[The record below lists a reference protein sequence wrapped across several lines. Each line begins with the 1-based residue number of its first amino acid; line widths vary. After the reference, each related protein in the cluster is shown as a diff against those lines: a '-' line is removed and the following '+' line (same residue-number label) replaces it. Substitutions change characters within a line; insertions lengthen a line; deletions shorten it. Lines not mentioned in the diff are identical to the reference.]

1 MLNFSARKGDF
12 KHGHSTDAGGQRL
25 QGLVLQKSLRR
36 RKGKSIMVAGVPRA
50 KLQDADAHG
59 DPLGWS
65 TVASISFI
73 ANNSFRSQLTN
84 LLQRIHSRI
93 LCGRGGRI
101 QDATFL
107 SFWRHGANYF
117 YISLLGINLSV
128 WQFCLLFLG
137 EHCSTDGVNLRTYE
151 DPDFSN
157 NSGTVHLHPLLLTI
171 TT

>member
-59 DPLGWS
+59 NPLGWS

-73 ANNSFRSQLTN
+73 ANISFRSQLTN

-107 SFWRHGANYF
+107 SFWRHGANY
-117 YISLLGINLSV
+117 SLHFLVGN
-128 WQFCLLFLG
+128 QPFCLTVLSPVSRWTLQHWWSQPRSLWRSRFLKQ
-137 EHCSTDGVNLRTYE
+137 LRNCTLYI
-151 DPDFSN
+151 PRC
-157 NSGTVHLHPLLLTI
+157 
-171 TT
+171 